1 MNQQTP
7 LSHAEVFVLSASNT
21 MIRVRCDCPKN
32 GNHFFE
38 RPAARDVPA
47 ERVDPAR

>member
-1 MNQQTP
+1 MNHHTP
-7 LSHAEVFVLSASNT
+7 PSHAEVFVLSASNT
-21 MIRVRCDCPKN
+21 TIRVRCDCPKN

-38 RPAARDVPA
+38 KSAARDVPA